1 MIKDSIEIKR
11 LQVEYHKVQAGKME
25 LELKLYEKE
34 EDMHR
39 IRENI
44 QIQKNRME
52 QLEEMIKDKKKEAKD
67 G

>member
-1 MIKDSIEIKR
+1 
-11 LQVEYHKVQAGKME
+11 
-25 LELKLYEKE
+25 
-34 EDMHR
+34 MHR